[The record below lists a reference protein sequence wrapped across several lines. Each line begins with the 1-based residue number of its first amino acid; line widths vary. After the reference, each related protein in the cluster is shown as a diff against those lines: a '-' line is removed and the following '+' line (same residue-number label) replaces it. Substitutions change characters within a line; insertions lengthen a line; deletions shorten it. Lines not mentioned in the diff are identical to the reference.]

1 MYWLL
6 LYYIIYYNKYK
17 CNQNEYI
24 SLNLLYVHLNP
35 FICMK
40 FLHTN
45 EMTST
50 IIVDKVYK
58 ESKDN
63 LEEVLISVRFVSL
76 TVRTD

>member
-1 MYWLL
+1 M
-6 LYYIIYYNKYK
+6 LYA
-17 CNQNEYI
+17 
-24 SLNLLYVHLNP
+24 HLNP
-35 FICMK
+35 FIYMG

-63 LEEVLISVRFVSL
+63 LEEDLNKCQICLPHCEEGLMSISWFPF
-76 TVRTD
+76 